1 MKEKDKDL
9 IVVINGS
16 RQFTNY
22 NLLEEKC
29 YEILAPYIEKGFN
42 IIIREGSARGADTLA
57 IRFAKENNFELQD
70 YKADWDRFGRGAGFK
85 RNIEMIEG
93 VNGDKKANILI
104 SFNMNTPGTN
114 HTIRYAMNQALWVSV
129 YEIKLY

>member
-1 MKEKDKDL
+1 MEKEDKDL

-16 RQFTNY
+16 RQFTDY

-70 YKADWDRFGRGAGFK
+70 YKADWNRFGRGAGFK

-93 VNGDKKANILI
+93 VNGDKKANIQN
-104 SFNMNTPGTN
+104 SFP
-114 HTIRYAMNQALWVSV
+114 
-129 YEIKLY
+129 